1 MHCCARVLKNTHRV
15 GIGKLVLHTHEQLGA
30 IRTRGPLL
38 VLELLRF
45 ADEVRQP
52 PVLKV
57 PSARG
62 TTAGELKIA
71 EQLIDQMSTRFDPS
85 KYEDTYQEALLG
97 LIKQKLA
104 GRPVSVRTKPQ
115 KATSVVDIM
124 AKLKASLKQVKTGQR
139 RIKGKAA

>member
-57 PSARG
+57 PSARE
-62 TTAGELKIA
+62 TKAGELKIA
-71 EQLIDQMSTRFDPS
+71 EQLIAQMSTRFDPR
-85 KYEDTYQEALLG
+85 KYQDTYQEALLG

-104 GRPVSVRTKPQ
+104 GKPISVRTKPQ

-139 RIKGKAA
+139 RVKGKAA